1 MGSSISLVLAG
12 AAMLGF
18 TTVGSASNVVSDTQ
32 HVAKSEAQGQS
43 CSKGNTGVAGISVSG
58 KEGDAFTISLT
69 CGSTVVTSCTATV
82 NSSGIG
88 QCHAQATM
96 PNSEAMTCPVK
107 AASGNSK
114 QAGVIATSC
123 Y

>member
-1 MGSSISLVLAG
+1 MGSSISLLLAS

-18 TTVGSASNVVSDTQ
+18 TTIGTAVEAVSNDQ
-32 HVAKSEAQGQS
+32 HVVPSQAQGQS

-88 QCHAQATM
+88 QCQSQATM

-107 AASGNSK
+107 PAGGNSK
-114 QAGVIATSC
+114 QANVTATSC

>member
-1 MGSSISLVLAG
+1 MGSSISLALAG

-18 TTVGSASNVVSDTQ
+18 AANGAAVEATPNDQ
-32 HVAKSEAQGQS
+32 HVVASQAQGQS

-69 CGSTVVTSCTATV
+69 CGTTIVTSCTATV

-96 PNSEAMTCPVK
+96 PSSDAMTCPFK
-107 AASGNSK
+107 PASSNSK
-114 QAGVIATSC
+114 QANVTATTC